1 MGKSKS
7 LRIFTLVLLFC
18 CILGVVCAQ
27 PVDPPD
33 PNNVP
38 ISGIEILLLLGGGLG
53 LKKYLDR
60 RNSKK

>member
-1 MGKSKS
+1 MGKSQS

-18 CILGVVCAQ
+18 GILGVAFAQ
-27 PVDPPD
+27 PGDPTP
-33 PNNVP
+33 PVP

-53 LKKYLDR
+53 IKKYFDR